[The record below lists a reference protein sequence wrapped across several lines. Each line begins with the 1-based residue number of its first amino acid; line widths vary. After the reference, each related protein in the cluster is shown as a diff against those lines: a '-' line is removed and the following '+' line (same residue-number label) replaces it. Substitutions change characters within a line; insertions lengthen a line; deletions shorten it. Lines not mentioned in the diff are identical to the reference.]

1 MEAAAP
7 LTQREDLTVI
17 VNPKSG
23 SVKSDTDL
31 DIQSALE
38 DRGVRHKVLEI
49 AEGVDAESLT
59 RQAIEHGAQH
69 IVVSGGDGTVMAV
82 MNGILK
88 SGEDVLLSVSPGG
101 TANLIAGALGVSAGI
116 EEAIKTALFG
126 PEKRVDVAKCGD
138 RFLAL
143 GVGIGLAEKL
153 VSGTDE
159 EIKHK
164 VGRLAYAVAALK
176 ELGARP
182 RRFRLVPA
190 DGEPVEVP
198 AVGIVVANVGGIGQ
212 RIKFAPDAKVDDGL
226 LDVCV
231 LHRLGLRDAVRLAW
245 KAILGGLEDDRA
257 VSYYQWPSV
266 RIESQGRWPIQ
277 IDGEEVDL
285 TTPLTVEVVPRSVR
299 MTIPVEPVT

>member
-1 MEAAAP
+1 METAAP

-23 SVKSDTDL
+23 SVKAETEQT
-31 DIQSALE
+31 IQQALE
-38 DRGVRHKVLEI
+38 ERGVRHTVLEI
-49 AEGVDAESLT
+49 KEGTDAQHLT
-59 RQAIEHGAQH
+59 RQAIEKGAQH
-69 IVVSGGDGTVMAV
+69 IVASGGDGTVMAV

-88 SGEDVLLSVSPGG
+88 SGKDVLLSVSPGG
-101 TANLIAGALGVSAGI
+101 TANLIAGALGVPGTI
-116 EEAIKTALFG
+116 EDAIKTALFG
-126 PEKRVDVAKCGD
+126 PEKRVDVAKCAD
-138 RFLAL
+138 RYLAL

-159 EIKHK
+159 AVKHQI
-164 VGRLAYAVAALK
+164 GRFAYAMAALK

-182 RRFRLVPA
+182 RRFRLVPSEG
-190 DGEPVEVP
+190 DPVEVP

-212 RIKFAPDAKVDDGL
+212 RLKFAPDAKVDDGL

-231 LHRLGLRDAVRLAW
+231 LHRLGFLDALRLAW

-266 RIESQGRWPIQ
+266 RIESQRRWPVQ

-285 TTPLTVEVVPRSVR
+285 ATPLTIEVVPQSVR
-299 MTIPVEPVT
+299 MTVPVT